1 MRQKRV
7 SLFSS
12 NLQVTGGISFYHKYS
27 QPTGVPLTVPVT
39 LLPIEIAVIFHLPEV
54 VQLFQD
60 IDEDYHY
67 LEMTVVTSL
76 PIDLMLFEEHSH

>member
-1 MRQKRV
+1 M
-7 SLFSS
+7 
-12 NLQVTGGISFYHKYS
+12 TDGISFYHEYG

-39 LLPIEIAVIFHLPEV
+39 LLPIEITVTFKLPEV
-54 VQLFQD
+54 VQLSPD

-76 PIDLMLFEEHSH
+76 PIDLMLFEKHSH